1 MSRQMSAEAGAAA
14 GAVAGLAAPLRRLWR
29 DWRSLSRSEF
39 MGLMLLAL
47 GFGLIDLS
55 ALVDLGGYIDI
66 GEDPRW
72 LAALCRQLFLPVIVT
87 LLMMLCVLPPL
98 NRQPDHPQRLL
109 RLALATLIGTLLTQ
123 LALRGMV
130 GVLDWPSVDELLN
143 AQKGKA
149 KRPTSPT
156 LGFLGQTLQIFIL
169 AMLAVGLIEWQ
180 RRRRRA
186 EASLARLQHEQQQL
200 ARRALANR
208 LAALQAQVEPQF
220 LFDTLVEI
228 EQAYAQGRP
237 EAAPQME
244 RLIHHLRVALPRLRE
259 PHVSPAHEAELLH
272 SYLAVLAGRQQQ
284 ALQFSHHCPESL
296 RDTPLPPMLLLPLL
310 QRALRKATPRLPRH
324 CSFTLETLEDGRG
337 LRLLLALDLPGLC
350 GDDAELQALAERL
363 RALVGGPAELR
374 CRSSEDATL
383 FTLELTS

>member
-1 MSRQMSAEAGAAA
+1 MSRVLSPALAA
-14 GAVAGLAAPLRRLWR
+14 GQGPGAPLRRLWR
-29 DWRSLSRSEF
+29 DWRSLRPREF
-39 MGLMLLAL
+39 LWFLLLGLAY
-47 GFGLIDLS
+47 GLTDLS
-55 ALVDLGGYIDI
+55 GLVYLGD
-66 GEDPRW
+66 DPRW
-72 LAALCRQLFLPVIVT
+72 LEALSRQLFSPVIVT
-87 LLMMLCVLPPL
+87 LLMMLCWLPAA
-98 NRQPDHPQRLL
+98 RSQPEHPHRLA
-109 RLALATLIGTLLTQ
+109 RLALATLLGSLLAL
-123 LALRGMV
+123 LALRGLLS
-130 GVLDWPSVDELLN
+130 VLDWPSVDELLR
-143 AQKGKA
+143 ARKGKPMRA
-149 KRPTSPT
+149 TSAG
-156 LGFLGQTLQIFIL
+156 LSFLGDALQAFIL
-169 AMLAVGLIEWQ
+169 AMLAVSLIEWQ
-180 RRRRRA
+180 QRRRRA
-186 EASLARLQHEQQQL
+186 EASLARLQHEQQAL
-200 ARRALANR
+200 ARRALASR

-259 PHVSPAHEAELLH
+259 PHVSPAHEAELLQ

-310 QRALRKATPRLPRH
+310 QRALRLATPRLPQR

>member
-1 MSRQMSAEAGAAA
+1 MSSESGAAA
-14 GAVAGLAAPLRRLWR
+14 STAIGPFAPWRRLWR

-72 LAALCRQLFLPVIVT
+72 LAALCRQLLLPVIVT
-87 LLMMLCVLPPL
+87 LLMMLCVLPTL

-109 RLALATLIGTLLTQ
+109 RLALATLISTLLTQ
-123 LALRGMV
+123 LALRGLV
-130 GVLDWPSVDELLN
+130 GVLDWPSVDELLK
-143 AQKGKA
+143 AQKGES

-169 AMLAVGLIEWQ
+169 AMLAVALIEWQ

-186 EASLARLQHEQQQL
+186 EANLARLQHEQQQL
-200 ARRALANR
+200 ARRALAHR
-208 LAALQAQVEPQF
+208 LAALQAQIEPEF
-220 LFDTLVEI
+220 LFDALVEI
-228 EQAYAQGRP
+228 ERAYAQGRL

-244 RLIHHLRVALPRLRE
+244 NLIHHLRVALPRLRE
-259 PHVSPAHEAELLH
+259 PHVTPAHEAELLQ
-272 SYLAVLAGRQQQ
+272 SYLAVLAGLGPQQQ
-284 ALQFSHHCPESL
+284 AEVLQFSHHCPEPL

-310 QRALRKATPRLPRH
+310 QRALRKAAPRLPRR
-324 CSFTLETLEDGRG
+324 CSFTLEALEDGRG

-350 GDDAELQALAERL
+350 GDDAELQALGERL
-363 RALVGGPAELR
+363 RTLAGGPAELR

-383 FTLELTS
+383 FTLELRS